1 MDRPTICLN
10 MIVKNESAI
19 IERCLASTLGVI
31 DCYVICDTGSSDDTV
46 NIITSFFE
54 RHGIPGEIVHTTF
67 RDFSQARNEALVA
80 AQNSALE
87 FDFILLTDADMELQ
101 VRSPDWVSELT
112 GPAHII
118 VQKTHA
124 GLEYPNLRMVHKNL
138 PCRYVGVTHEYVDLQ
153 GANAS
158 AISGLVFID
167 HAMGSNRVEKFERD
181 VRLLKEG
188 LEAEPDNYRYVFY
201 LANTYFDSG
210 NYPEAIEW
218 YEKRTAM
225 GGYLE
230 EVYISKY
237 RIARAYMAMGEEAK
251 FIKQMLDTFDEYP
264 WRAEPLH
271 AVAQHALN
279 KSQHHLAFGFASMGM
294 QVPKPMYALFVEGE
308 VYDWRLP
315 DIASV
320 ALYWLNR
327 PAEALALSF
336 RIIDIV
342 PSDQRERIASNIKFC
357 QDAIAAQGQG

>member
-1 MDRPTICLN
+1 MDRPRICLN

-31 DCYVICDTGSSDDTV
+31 DCYVICDTGSSDNTV
-46 NIITSFFE
+46 DIITSFFD

-67 RDFSQARNEALVA
+67 RDFSQARNEALFA
-80 AQNSALE
+80 AQNSSMD
-87 FDFILLTDADMELQ
+87 FDFILLTDADMELR
-101 VRSPDWVSELT
+101 VVSPEWRMDLT

-118 VQKTHA
+118 VQKTNA
-124 GLEYPNLRMVHKNL
+124 GLEYPNLRMLHKNL

-153 GANAS
+153 GATAT
-158 AISGLVFID
+158 ALPGLVFFD
-167 HAMGSNRVEKFERD
+167 HAMGSNRVDKYERD

-210 NYPEAIEW
+210 RFRDAIEW
-218 YEKRTAM
+218 YEKRSTM
-225 GGYLE
+225 GGYME

-237 RIARAYMAMGEEAK
+237 RIGRAYMALGEEAN
-251 FIKQMLDTFDEYP
+251 FIKQMLDTFEEFP
-264 WRAEPLH
+264 TRAEPLH
-271 AVAQHALN
+271 AVAQNALG
-279 KSQHHLAFGFASMGM
+279 KSQHHLAHGFAQMGM
-294 QVPKPMYALFVEGE
+294 QVTKPIYALFVEGD

-320 ALYWLNR
+320 ALYWLGR

-342 PSDQRERIASNIKFC
+342 PSDQRERVANNIKFC
-357 QDAIAAQGQG
+357 QDAIAAQVQS

>member
-1 MDRPTICLN
+1 MEKPRVCLN

-31 DCYVICDTGSSDDTV
+31 DCYVICDTGSTDDTV
-46 NIITSFFE
+46 AIITSFFD

-80 AQNSALE
+80 AQTSSMD

-101 VRSPDWVSELT
+101 IISPDWSTELT

-124 GLEYPNLRMVHKNL
+124 GLEYPNLRVLAKNL
-138 PCRYVGVTHEYVDLQ
+138 PCKYVGVTHEYVDLQ
-153 GANAS
+153 GAHAS
-158 AISGLVFID
+158 AVSGLVFMD
-167 HAMGSNRVEKFERD
+167 HAMGSNRVEKYDRD

-210 NYPEAIEW
+210 RLREAIEC
-218 YEKRTAM
+218 YEKRTTM

-230 EVYISKY
+230 EVFISKY
-237 RIARAYMAMGEEAK
+237 RIGRAYLALGEEAN

-264 WRAEPLH
+264 HRAETIH

-279 KSQHHLAFGFASMGM
+279 KSQHHLALGFAQMGM
-294 QVPKPMYALFVEGE
+294 QVEKPVYALFVEGD

-320 ALYWLNR
+320 ALYWLGR
-327 PAEALALSF
+327 PAEALVLGF

-342 PSDQRERIASNIKFC
+342 PANQRERIATNIKFC
-357 QDAIAAQGQG
+357 QDAIANQGQG